1 MTSSHG
7 YSSSS
12 SGSTP
17 KSTARSQSRA
27 GASTIGTIFHALT
40 ASTVASR
47 PGRATRTRTRT
58 STLPTATGTNKLEPF
73 QNGTSQLTVGLA
85 VGIGFLLL
93 AILSILFLFYLR
105 RRRSDRQATEPT
117 NNSRQ
122 LQQPNLDEKRPSR
135 NGWYSGYS
143 SVSAPLWTV
152 DEEREDEESI
162 GEGHSK
168 RSLSTMIPSVLGRFT
183 WLSPESNRLAGT
195 KNTDMQHR
203 TERLTQP
210 PPVSRGRHERYSRR

>member
-58 STLPTATGTNKLEPF
+58 SLSHLIEETANEI
-73 QNGTSQLTVGLA
+73 TSQLTVGLA

-117 NNSRQ
+117 NNSRP

-143 SVSAPLWTV
+143 TVSAPLWTV

-183 WLSPESNRLAGT
+183 WLSPESTRLASA
-195 KNTDMQHR
+195 KNTGMQHR